1 MSQVRIQF
9 SSIGERWTLERVG
22 TVPAGDLEPIGAT
35 TMVGRDSSGSVVEMV
50 IDEVSPSD
58 EVIRLAVESFG
69 DDVESVLRALPIG
82 EIDVVVG
89 DGLEVAIPTAE
100 RSPARRA
107 SIQISVMTGEPGI
120 AVPTSD
126 NVYRVVLESS
136 GGPAPAVVERDSDR
150 ARIGVSIPVAA
161 APEGS
166 WVRVADSESGTILAI
181 GELRPESD
189 GENRASMTF
198 SLDVPTQALHFSA
211 TDEPLSDPGTRRER
225 RRRWARETELLA
237 QSKRLGQARE
247 AAELLRRAAEIYEA
261 IDDTASA
268 ERCRSQAR
276 SLEAR
281 RRRRVIVGAI
291 IALLLVGGATG
302 FLISGFDDSNKPG
315 LSSNPGPVN
324 LVFDSPSDPS
334 NTLGAR
340 LMVSGASTFR
350 AGSTLE
356 LVVQAKV
363 EMTDAFSYPDAVTC
377 RGAVGGNSN
386 SAGDGA
392 MYLPVFSPKLTYL
405 GSDGV
410 GARVLDPFEVSGKV
424 QTEFMSREQC
434 SRLEGVANPQAVML
448 NGVARLVPFTHT
460 IELPSDMESGFWAVT
475 LVSGDEDGTPS
486 GDQPI
491 IIEVVD

>member
-22 TVPAGDLEPIGAT
+22 TVPAGDLEPIGTT

-69 DDVESVLRALPIG
+69 DGVESVLRALPIG

-237 QSKRLGQARE
+237 QSKRPGQSSE

-261 IDDTASA
+261 IDDAASA
-268 ERCRSQAR
+268 ERCIAQAR
-276 SLEAR
+276 TLETR
-281 RRRRVIVGAI
+281 RRRRRIAAAI
-291 IALLLVGGATG
+291 IALLVVGGATG
-302 FLISGFDDSNKPG
+302 FLVSGFDDGDSG
-315 LSSNPGPVN
+315 ISSNPGPVN
-324 LVFDSPSDPS
+324 LVFDSPSDAT

-340 LMVSGASTFR
+340 LMVSGASSFK

-363 EMTDAFSYPDAVTC
+363 EMTDAFFYPDAATC

-386 SAGDGA
+386 GGGDGS
-392 MYLPVFSPKLTYL
+392 MYLPVFAPQFTYL
-405 GSDGV
+405 GSDEVGV
-410 GARVLDPFEVSGKV
+410 RVLDPFEVDGQIQV
-424 QTEFMSREQC
+424 AFMSAEEC
-434 SRLEGVANPQAVML
+434 SRLEDVADPFAVGL
-448 NGVARLVPFTHT
+448 NGKALLVPFTHT
-460 IELPSDMESGFWAVT
+460 VELPSDMEAGFWAVT
-475 LVSGDEDGTPS
+475 LVSGDEEGQPS
-486 GDQPI
+486 RGQPV